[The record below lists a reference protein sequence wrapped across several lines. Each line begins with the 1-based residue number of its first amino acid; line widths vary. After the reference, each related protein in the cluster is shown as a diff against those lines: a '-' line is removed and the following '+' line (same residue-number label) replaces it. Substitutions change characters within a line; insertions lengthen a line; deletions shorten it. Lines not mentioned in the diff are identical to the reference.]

1 MRLAC
6 SRFWD
11 SGNGTK
17 ICAQEKQRREGRG
30 GPPSPSPYLPPY
42 FFPAALWIC
51 ATLYCLNAWKRLWP
65 QTKIV
70 GVKDALLPLQTTST
84 AEKKLNCVS
93 QVCNKLAGEIAQ
105 EIGVK
110 TAILFWN
117 LRMENAYQ
125 QKQRMTLLLRMR
137 DVRKRS
143 RGEWLVFPV
152 LDSATPCRHLSRA
165 FLKKSEVTGAEF
177 FSANFIRIR
186 WASSKRF
193 WTTSHLADSGSA
205 LKWQRNDNNNF
216 CYYHYSNN
224 RDFRQRRLW
233 AMHVNR
239 KTSLYFLQ
247 LIFGCGLALMFGQ
260 VVGSITAKTSGITN
274 LVASRY
280 TYIKR
285 KTPHFQ
291 LTCII

>member
-1 MRLAC
+1 MCTGKAAKGGGLPLPHP
-6 SRFWD
+6 
-11 SGNGTK
+11 
-17 ICAQEKQRREGRG
+17 ICV
-30 GPPSPSPYLPPY
+30 LI
-42 FFPAALWIC
+42 FFPTALWIC
-51 ATLYCLNAWKRLWP
+51 ATLYCLNDWKRLWP
-65 QTKIV
+65 ENKNCW
-70 GVKDALLPLQTTST
+70 GKGRAAT
-84 AEKKLNCVS
+84 AANEEYRGKNCVS

-110 TAILFWN
+110 TAILFCF
-117 LRMENAYQ
+117 AYQ

-177 FSANFIRIR
+177 FPVNFIRIR

-216 CYYHYSNN
+216 CHYHYSNN
-224 RDFRQRRLW
+224 NREFRQRRLW

-239 KTSLYFLQ
+239 KASLYFL
-247 LIFGCGLALMFGQ
+247 
-260 VVGSITAKTSGITN
+260 
-274 LVASRY
+274 
-280 TYIKR
+280 
-285 KTPHFQ
+285 
-291 LTCII
+291 